1 MSVKYGWNNFY
12 CYFFSMQKA
21 EYINSKVCDIHL
33 VFLRHK
39 KQRILPEE
47 ESFGHE
53 ADRFVPECN
62 LPSHVFVFKP
72 NKIVML
78 SIHILHQFSLN
89 LLMEA
94 LSYILFNCRAKLMDL
109 CVQIVSLLQSHC
121 LLNLTRVYNVVGK
134 QIS

>member
-1 MSVKYGWNNFY
+1 MSVEMVGIT
-12 CYFFSMQKA
+12 CIVIFFSMQKA

-62 LPSHVFVFKP
+62 LPSH
-72 NKIVML
+72 L
-78 SIHILHQFSLN
+78 FS
-89 LLMEA
+89 
-94 LSYILFNCRAKLMDL
+94 FWTK
-109 CVQIVSLLQSHC
+109 QSVEY
-121 LLNLTRVYNVVGK
+121 LY
-134 QIS
+134 

>member
-62 LPSHVFVFKP
+62 LPYHVFVF
-72 NKIVML
+72 ML
-78 SIHILHQFSLN
+78 SIHILHQFSISLF
-89 LLMEA
+89 MEA
-94 LSYILFNCRAKLMDL
+94 MSYILFNCRAKLMDL